1 MKRKFQVIEWN
12 IDVKRG
18 YWRATG
24 KMNRDKQNEI
34 FIQNA
39 KLRQKIIGCLL
50 AVISMVIWMALT
62 AYDLKQIW
70 WGTELAP
77 LMAIGIYIMFTD
89 KKVFKKLEK
98 ALREER
104 KNGKE

>member
-1 MKRKFQVIEWN
+1 MKYQLIEWN

-34 FIQNA
+34 FTKNA
-39 KLRQKIIGCLL
+39 RLRQKIIGCVI
-50 AVISMVIWMALT
+50 AVISMVLWIALT

-70 WGTELAP
+70 WGIELAP
-77 LMAIGIYIMFTD
+77 FMATGFYIMLTE
-89 KKVFKKLEK
+89 KRVFEKLENN
-98 ALREER
+98 LRREKR
-104 KNGKE
+104 DARRIS

>member
-1 MKRKFQVIEWN
+1 MKKRFRVIEWN

-70 WGTELAP
+70 WGVELFP
-77 LMAIGIYIMFTD
+77 LMVIGFYVMLTD
-89 KKVFKKLEK
+89 KEIHM
-98 ALREER
+98 ET
-104 KNGKE
+104 N

>member
-1 MKRKFQVIEWN
+1 MKKKFRVIEWN

-50 AVISMVIWMALT
+50 AVISMVIWIALT

-70 WGTELAP
+70 WGMELAP
-77 LMAIGIYIMFTD
+77 LMAIGMYIMLTE
-89 KKVFKKLEK
+89 KRVFKELEK
-98 ALREER
+98 SLREEKR
-104 KNGKE
+104 NG